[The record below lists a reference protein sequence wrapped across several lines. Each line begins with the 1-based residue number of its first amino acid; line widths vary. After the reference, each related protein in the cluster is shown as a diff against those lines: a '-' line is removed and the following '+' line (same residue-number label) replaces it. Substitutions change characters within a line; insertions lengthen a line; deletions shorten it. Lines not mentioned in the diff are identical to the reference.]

1 MAKELFVSNQNV
13 VDKVIEEVTKILGD
27 GVTVT
32 ATCVTKTNVI
42 KNGLVIKSEDS
53 NIAPTIYLEEFMV
66 RLQDDESDEAV
77 LEVANAI
84 ADVYRR
90 SKIDE
95 DYDCSWFLDFEQVRD
110 RLRIKLLNTAW
121 NQEILKDV
129 PSVPFLDLSMVLY
142 CVVPEMNRQSGSIL
156 IHKNHLECWKQDID
170 SVFKAAM
177 ENTAKDYEIKSITA
191 VLREMMGD
199 VEFPFDEMP
208 DDMMYVLTNKS
219 KFQGSVLFTIED
231 VLSSFVKEQEAIR
244 GKKIDKVLIIPSS
257 LHETLLICSS
267 GDSTIEE
274 MDVTEMIRSV
284 NNDCVNAEDVLS
296 DHPYMYVVDEHKI
309 ISID

>member
-1 MAKELFVSNQNV
+1 MAKELFISKQNV
-13 VDKVIEEVTKILGD
+13 VDKVIEEVARILGD
-27 GVTVT
+27 GITVT
-32 ATCVTKTNVI
+32 PTCVTKTNVV
-42 KNGLVIKSEDS
+42 KSGLIIKSEES

-66 RLQDDESDEAV
+66 RLQDDESDAAV

-170 SVFKAAM
+170 TVFKAAM